1 MDHQL
6 YTPRSPLAQFV
17 KCFWYW
23 EGAPQTHAQEQL
35 MPNGEPAII
44 VNLRDEPIRI
54 YDPCDLSQSESYGLA
69 VLSGPRSRP
78 FVIDTEQEERVFG
91 IEFQPGG
98 SFPFFRMPSSEFAD
112 DGLSLEC
119 LWRSAAHELR
129 ERLLEAPDVDSM
141 FELTERFLMRQA
153 VRPFELHPGVAFAL
167 HRFCVRPHRTTVGS
181 VLERLGL
188 SHRRFAQLFHDQV
201 GLTPKSFSR
210 VQRFQRV
217 LRMVHR
223 SRSIDWADVAL
234 DCGYYDQ
241 AHFIHDFQDFS
252 GFTPTVYAAR
262 ATEHLNHVPLV

>member
-1 MDHQL
+1 MTHRL
-6 YTPRSPLAQFV
+6 YTPPAPLSAFV

-23 EGAPQTHAQEQL
+23 EDAPRTHAKEQL
-35 MPNGEPAII
+35 MPNGESAII
-44 VNLRDEPIRI
+44 VNLRDETIRI
-54 YDPCDLSQSESYGLA
+54 YDPCDLDRSESFGLA

-98 SFPFFRMPSSEFAD
+98 SFPLFRVPASEVAD
-112 DGLSLEC
+112 HALSLEC
-119 LWRSAAHELR
+119 LWRNSVHELR
-129 ERLLEAPDVDSM
+129 ERLLASPDIEGM
-141 FELTERFLMRQA
+141 FELTQSFLMRQA
-153 VRPFELHPGVAFAL
+153 VRPFQLHPGVSFAL
-167 HRFCVRPHRTTVGS
+167 HQFCARPHRTSVAS
-181 VLERLGL
+181 VLDRIGL
-188 SHRRFAQLFHDQV
+188 SHRRFIQLFHDQV

-217 LRMVHR
+217 LRQVHR
-223 SRSIDWADVAL
+223 APCVDWADVAI

-241 AHFIHDFQDFS
+241 AHFIHDFQSFS